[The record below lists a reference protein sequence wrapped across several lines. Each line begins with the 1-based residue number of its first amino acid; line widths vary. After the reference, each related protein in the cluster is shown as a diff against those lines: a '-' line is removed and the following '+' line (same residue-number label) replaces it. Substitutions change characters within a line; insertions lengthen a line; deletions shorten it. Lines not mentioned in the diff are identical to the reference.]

1 MYSIPLLYVW
11 FTNPSTDSGI
21 FGLNTQPV
29 NFTSLGNFSSPSFI
43 STLKDEGTIPSLSW
57 SYTAGAKYRKYI
69 GPTGI
74 FTAHLVS
81 NSDLLMF

>member
-1 MYSIPLLYVW
+1 MDSIPFLYVW
-11 FTNPSTDSGI
+11 FTDPSTDSGI

-43 STLKDEGTIPSLSW
+43 STLKDKGTIPSLSW

-69 GPTGI
+69 GPKGI
-74 FTAHLVS
+74 FTADFVS
-81 NSDLLMF
+81 NLNVFLT